1 MSIRH
6 YHTLPET
13 VVKLL
18 KSDSITGGDRSR
30 KRIRK
35 SSWKIN
41 NKNKMKTQKENNVG
55 FWWFEKM
62 EGREVRRSWSCRR
75 CLFIPLFVPL
85 FPRFFNR
92 NPPCTGSGYGVQRYA
107 NRRDIQSLFPSFLP
121 SFLHPCILPFP
132 APPLL
137 CSSSSASILSLSAL
151 LCECR

>member
-62 EGREVRRSWSCRR
+62 EGREVRRRSLVTTSKQGHDTEEGSQERS
-75 CLFIPLFVPL
+75 
-85 FPRFFNR
+85 R
-92 NPPCTGSGYGVQRYA
+92 NSEKKPDPKQIHR
-107 NRRDIQSLFPSFLP
+107 SFLLTVISS
-121 SFLHPCILPFP
+121 SFLRFY
-132 APPLL
+132 
-137 CSSSSASILSLSAL
+137 SSSSSSSSLFFLVGFYSVSFCSTL
-151 LCECR
+151 WVSVVEISFIT